1 MRLRVLAAILAPTV
15 ALLTGC
21 ISDTLQG
28 FLPPVY
34 DYTSLLVPQD
44 GGEANYSAN
53 PDGSITYD
61 EEGLRVTVRPL
72 SDAELNERYRNVSYQ
87 DRFSANPFTYG
98 NWRDPSLGYTP
109 NRFTVFKV
117 EVFNPVLP
125 KVELSPD
132 EVVMRTGEGEHL
144 KFFGINREDS
154 ENSLEDYYTLNR
166 GPGGNEQYRFDQ
178 RMGIIREELYR
189 FDQQVF
195 KGDDYSGFIVFQSLN
210 ADVTTIE
217 LLVTDFALQFDES
230 NNPSK
235 TTDLT
240 FRFDRR
246 IEQRRLEGEEER
258 LARQRTWVLPA
269 TAQR

>member
-1 MRLRVLAAILAPTV
+1 MRSRVWAALLMPAIL
-15 ALLTGC
+15 LMGC
-21 ISDTLQG
+21 IGGTLQG

-34 DYTSLLVPQD
+34 EYTSLLVPNAD
-44 GGEANYSAN
+44 GDAAYAVNA
-53 PDGSITYD
+53 DGSITFD
-61 EEGLRVTVRPL
+61 EEGLRITVRNL
-72 SDAELNERYRNVSYQ
+72 SDNELNERYSDVSYQ

-109 NRFTVFKV
+109 SRFTVFEV

-125 KVELSPD
+125 KVELPPNG
-132 EVVMRTGEGEHL
+132 VVLRTGQGEYL
-144 KFFGINREDS
+144 QFFGINREDS
-154 ENSLEDYYTLNR
+154 ENSLEDYYTLTR

-189 FDQQVF
+189 GDQQVF
-195 KGDDYSGFIVFQSLN
+195 KGDDYSGFIVFESLHP
-210 ADVTTIE
+210 DVTTIE
-217 LLVTDFALQFDES
+217 LLVTDLALQFDES

-246 IEQRRLEGEEER
+246 IDKRRLEGEEER
-258 LARQRTWVLPA
+258 AARQRTWVLPA